1 MGAAYSTPEAKPDDD
16 GKKMPRKFCEDMP
29 ITIYRKNHGIKC
41 INITDVSDG
50 IYKGYSYV
58 NGIMNIGYFIQSD
71 DKFHL
76 LKGLILDE
84 KNKDIITI
92 IKGCRIILI
101 AHTAL
106 LIESIRCLS
115 PYGCIVD
122 IKYGDDYEISTS
134 FFDKTLILY
143 NPNHTLI
150 NEKNCEIDN
159 ALLKKKPMFNKF
171 LRLPIETPNIK
182 DAFIPMISDAEYYS
196 LFDLANEILRKD
208 KNPHNL
214 SPCVICSD
222 NKPVWC
228 FDCGHIIYCQK
239 CYTDNMQKIKMICPL
254 CMGLSEN
261 IKKVYY

>member
-1 MGAAYSTPEAKPDDD
+1 MGAAPPAPETKPNNDAV
-16 GKKMPRKFCEDMP
+16 KKRPRKFCNNIEIDKYQLNYV
-29 ITIYRKNHGIKC
+29 IS

-50 IYKGYSYV
+50 VYKGYSYE
-58 NGIMNIGYFIQSD
+58 NSLMKIGYFIQSA
-71 DKFHL
+71 DKFYL
-76 LKGLILDE
+76 LKGLILD
-84 KNKDIITI
+84 NKKKHIITI
-92 IKGCRIILI
+92 IENYKTIRIL
-101 AHTAL
+101 HNAL
-106 LIESIRCLS
+106 LIESITYTGSRG
-115 PYGCIVD
+115 YYVD
-122 IKYGDDYEISTS
+122 IKYGDDYTISALLGDIVLVS
-134 FFDKTLILY
+134 YK
-143 NPNHTLI
+143 PNRIRI
-150 NEKNCEIDN
+150 NERNCDIDIS
-159 ALLKKKPMFNKF
+159 LLKKKPIFNKF
-171 LRLPIETPNIK
+171 IRLPIETSYMMQG
-182 DAFIPMISDAEYYS
+182 FIPMISDAEYYS